1 MDEPN
6 PMWKE
11 SELQRKIRMKLRL
24 QNAGAT
30 NTVLMALA
38 LIVGVVGSQMA
49 SALRDKAEYATPA
62 VLGWTIVA
70 LLGWAFA
77 CLVLYATELQR
88 RKGKTDLA
96 YRFAV
101 GHSDVPLLEDRPE
114 PDNPLTADEE
124 TAFDQIAAAYLADKK
139 KEQQA

>member
-24 QNAGAT
+24 HNTGAT

-38 LIVGVVGSQMA
+38 IMVSAMGPQMA
-49 SALRDKAEYATPA
+49 SAMRDEGGYATA
-62 VLGWTIVA
+62 AILGWAIVA
-70 LLGWAFA
+70 LLGGVFA
-77 CLVLYATELQR
+77 YLVLYATELQR
-88 RKGKTDLA
+88 RKGKADVA

-101 GHSDVPLLEDRPE
+101 GRSDVPLLEDRPE
-114 PDNPLTADEE
+114 PDNPLTAEEE

-139 KEQQA
+139 KEQA